1 MSRLK
6 DMFSVFS
13 DKQKTSEQ
21 IETLRKCAG
30 SSFTRIL
37 FAGSDDEPLYMLKPG
52 IINILVWVNE
62 RILFE
67 VPKIKEYESIPYWI
81 GVRIR
86 IATNMLNQQVD
97 SGNIPKE
104 IAIAYH
110 ERMTSRIRQILGQ
123 IYAEDLPF

>member
-1 MSRLK
+1 
-6 DMFSVFS
+6 MFSVFS
-13 DKQKTSEQ
+13 DKKKMSDKIRELQ
-21 IETLRKCAG
+21 KCAG

-37 FAGSDDEPLYMLKPG
+37 FAGPDDEPLYMLKPG
-52 IINILVWVNE
+52 IINILVWVNN

-67 VPKIKEYESIPYWI
+67 TPKLKESGSIPYWI

-86 IATNMLNQQVD
+86 IATNLLNKQVD
-97 SGNIPKE
+97 SGIIPKE